1 MDNYDFSRLNL
12 PPDMVALMN
21 ADPNAQVN
29 EGTFQLEDAAEAE
42 DEDYAHTTPQDQVV
56 SAVKAYEQLA
66 FIAAYFFKATSGVP
80 PPSVM
85 PGDCDEDYSGA
96 IFHLQTE

>member
-12 PPDMVALMN
+12 PPDMVALMSGD
-21 ADPNAQVN
+21 ASAQLN
-29 EGTFQLEDAAEAE
+29 EGTFQIDEEPDA

-56 SAVKAYEQLA
+56 SAVKAYEQVA
-66 FIAAYFFKATSGVP
+66 FIAAYFFKASCGVP